1 MLRIQVVKDCNDALQ
16 DQGLRESV
24 NKTNGKLW
32 DSSIQCWGKLD
43 HQRLTVGFTVTVGAA
58 SLAPWRRA
66 FAALANFGD
75 PEAFHDFHFDI

>member
-1 MLRIQVVKDCNDALQ
+1 
-16 DQGLRESV
+16 
-24 NKTNGKLW
+24 
-32 DSSIQCWGKLD
+32 
-43 HQRLTVGFTVTVGAA
+43 VGAA